1 MPRHREQLL
10 TQLITGGRI
19 RDGELG
25 STYVLSEKATWQV
38 MKQHVVKEWSKT
50 QVTGLIAYGKS
61 SIQHLVRTTTLLT
74 LAALLLA
81 GCAWSGLEQ
90 PTPEPLT
97 GGEESWYAIRIGE
110 QTIGYGHYRIAESTS
125 DTVHTES
132 QTLLKFDIAGQTH
145 ETRYAA
151 TTALSASLHP
161 RDYVLTLNDVG
172 DETQIRLTIAQETA
186 HLVTTAGGR
195 TTETDLPFTGTTWL
209 LDGNLFDHYVY
220 LMRGLQP
227 RAGGTYDLKALIPQ
241 AGAVAEMTLKV
252 APELERIDLGDQVR
266 YCLRA
271 DMSSPDLPALT
282 VWATPR
288 GELVRITIPSQN
300 AQIELAG
307 PEVVGEVT
315 AIDLFALLAGKFAPS
330 NVAFSSFANVAQMT
344 ARVEIESTGAPL
356 PADQLSNGRQ
366 AFEGSVTGHRIAGIF
381 RTQVVRYEGAGAPP
395 FPMDAP
401 ASLAG
406 YLAAEPKIEAD
417 DPEIVAKAQEL
428 AAGQPDAWQA
438 AIAVAD
444 WVYRNITYQITG
456 AGARQCLADRQGD
469 CGPKSYLTTAL
480 LRAAGIPAR
489 MVGGVMYA
497 GGQFGQ
503 HYWVEAWMGETAGW
517 VPLEPTV
524 GQFGWLDATHLR
536 LWELAGVASL
546 EIEVLDYTDTGAG
559 PANLETRAVALGDGQ
574 SGRYVFRQG
583 ETEFGEASYHV
594 EACNAGLCR
603 VQQQL
608 AMDAGKVGAS
618 TPAVAISATLTVDAN
633 LHPLRYAMEATV
645 GDDQQT
651 IDLAVTDGVART
663 SVVARGQTYEQD
675 VPLQPGTYL
684 LGSNL
689 LGWHALML
697 RSLDLAPGKTFQ
709 VPVFFPE
716 SFAAMTVQLAARGA
730 TETITVGGQSY
741 ECLVVDILDFQ
752 GEVDYVTLDGRLV
765 RVALPAQDVT
775 IDAAP

>member
-1 MPRHREQLL
+1 M
-10 TQLITGGRI
+10 
-19 RDGELG
+19 
-25 STYVLSEKATWQV
+25 
-38 MKQHVVKEWSKT
+38 
-50 QVTGLIAYGKS
+50 
-61 SIQHLVRTTTLLT
+61 QHLVQTTTLLT

-97 GGEESWYAIRIGE
+97 AGEQRWYAIRIGE
-110 QTIGYGHYRIAESTS
+110 QTIGYGHYGIVESAADS
-125 DTVHTES
+125 VRTES
-132 QTLLKFDIAGQTH
+132 QTLLKLDIAGQTH
-145 ETRYAA
+145 EIRYTA
-151 TTALSASLHP
+151 TATLSASLRP
-161 RDYVLTLNDVG
+161 RDYALNLNDGG
-172 DETQIRLTIAQETA
+172 DETQIQLTVAEETA
-186 HLVTTAGGR
+186 HLIATADGR
-195 TTETDLPFTGTTWL
+195 TTESDLPFTSTTWL

-220 LMRGLQP
+220 LVRGLQP
-227 RAGGTYDLKALIPQ
+227 RAGATYDLKALIPQ
-241 AGAVAEMTLKV
+241 AGAVLEMALKV
-252 APELERIDLGDQVR
+252 APELEGVGLDGQV
-266 YCLRA
+266 YHCLRM
-271 DMSSPDLPALT
+271 DMSVPDLPAMTL
-282 VWATPR
+282 WATPQ
-288 GELVRITIPSQN
+288 GELVRVAVPSQN

-315 AIDLFALLAGKFAPS
+315 AINLFALLAGKFAPS

-344 ARVEIESTGAPL
+344 ARVEIESTGAPF
-356 PADQLSNGRQ
+356 PADRLNNGRQ
-366 AFEGSVTGHRIAGIF
+366 VFEGSVTGHRIAGTF
-381 RTQVVRYEGAGAPP
+381 RTQIVRYDGAGAPP

-417 DPEIVAKAQEL
+417 DPEIIAMAQEL
-428 AAGQPDAWQA
+428 TAGQPDAWQS

-469 CGPKSYLTTAL
+469 CGPKSYLTIAL

-497 GGQFGQ
+497 SGRFGQ
-503 HYWVEAWMGETAGW
+503 HYWVEAWMGEAADW

-559 PANLETRAVALGDGQ
+559 PPDLETRAVVLATGDN
-574 SGRYVFRQG
+574 GRYVFRQA
-583 ETEFGEASYHV
+583 ETEFGDASYHV
-594 EACNAGLCR
+594 VACDAGLCR

-618 TPAVAISATLTVDAN
+618 APAVTISATLTVDPN
-633 LHPLRYAMEATV
+633 LHPLRYALDAMV

-651 IDLAVTDGVART
+651 IDLAVTDGVAHT
-663 SVVARGQTYEQD
+663 SVMARGQTYEQE
-675 VPLQPGTYL
+675 VPLQPGSYL

-716 SFAAMTVQLAARGA
+716 NFAAMTVQLAVRDA
-730 TETITVGGQSY
+730 TETITVGGQRH
-741 ECLVVDILDFQ
+741 ECLVVDIPDFQ
-752 GEVDYVTLDGRLV
+752 GEVDYVTLDGRLI
-765 RVALPAQDVT
+765 RVSLPSQNVT
-775 IDAAP
+775 IDTAP

>member
-1 MPRHREQLL
+1 M
-10 TQLITGGRI
+10 
-19 RDGELG
+19 
-25 STYVLSEKATWQV
+25 
-38 MKQHVVKEWSKT
+38 
-50 QVTGLIAYGKS
+50 
-61 SIQHLVRTTTLLT
+61 QHLVQTTTLLS
-74 LAALLLA
+74 LATLLLA

-90 PTPEPLT
+90 PTPEPLA
-97 GGEESWYAIRIGE
+97 GGEERWYAIRIGE
-110 QTIGYGHYRIAESTS
+110 QTMGYGLYRIVESAA

-132 QTLLKFDIAGQTH
+132 QTLLKLDIAGQTH
-145 ETRYAA
+145 EIRYAA
-151 TTALSASLHP
+151 TATLSASLRP
-161 RDYVLTLNDVG
+161 RDYALTLNDGG

-186 HLVTTAGGR
+186 HLVAIGSSG

-220 LMRGLQP
+220 LVRGLQP
-227 RAGGTYDLKALIPQ
+227 RAGATYDLKALIPQ
-241 AGAVAEMTLKV
+241 AGAVLEMTLKV
-252 APELERIDLGDQVR
+252 APDLERVDLGGQAYR
-266 YCLRA
+266 CLRM
-271 DMSSPDLPALT
+271 DMSGPDLPAMTL
-282 VWATPR
+282 WATTQ
-288 GELVRITIPSQN
+288 GELVRVTVPSQN

-315 AIDLFALLAGKFAPS
+315 AINLFALLAGKFAPS

-344 ARVEIESTGAPL
+344 ARVEIESTGAPFS
-356 PADQLSNGRQ
+356 ADELNNGRQ
-366 AFEGSVTGHRIAGIF
+366 SFEGSVTGQRIAGTF
-381 RTQVVRYEGAGAPP
+381 RTQIVRYDGVGAPP

-406 YLAAEPKIEAD
+406 YLSAEPKIEAG
-417 DPEIVAKAQEL
+417 DPEIVALAQEL
-428 AAGQPDAWQA
+428 TAGQPDAWQA
-438 AIAVAD
+438 AVAVAD
-444 WVYRNITYQITG
+444 WVYRNIAYQITG

-469 CGPKSYLTTAL
+469 CGPKSYLTIAL

-497 GGQFGQ
+497 SGQFGQ
-503 HYWVEAWMGETAGW
+503 HYWVEAWMGEAAGW

-536 LWELAGVASL
+536 LWESAGVASL

-559 PANLETRAVALGDGQ
+559 TADLETRAVALAAGE

-583 ETEFGEASYHV
+583 ETKFGDASYRV
-594 EACNAGLCR
+594 VACEAGLCR

-608 AMDAGKVGAS
+608 ALDAGKVGAS
-618 TPAVAISATLTVDAN
+618 APAVTISATLTVDAD
-633 LHPLRYAMEATV
+633 LHPRRYALDAMV
-645 GDDQQT
+645 GDDRQT
-651 IDLAVTDGVART
+651 IDLDVTDGVAHT

-675 VPLQPGTYL
+675 VALQPGTYL

-697 RSLDLAPGKTFQ
+697 RGLDLAPGKTFQ

-716 SFAAMTVQLAARGA
+716 RFAAMTVQLAVRDA

-741 ECLVVDILDFQ
+741 ECLVMDIADFQ
-752 GEVDYVTLDGRLV
+752 GEVDYVTLDGRLI
-765 RVALPAQDVT
+765 RVALPSQNVT
-775 IDAAP
+775 IDVAP

>member
-1 MPRHREQLL
+1 M
-10 TQLITGGRI
+10 
-19 RDGELG
+19 
-25 STYVLSEKATWQV
+25 
-38 MKQHVVKEWSKT
+38 
-50 QVTGLIAYGKS
+50 
-61 SIQHLVRTTTLLT
+61 QHLVQTTTLLT
-74 LAALLLA
+74 LATLLLA

-97 GGEESWYAIRIGE
+97 AGEERWYAISIGE
-110 QTIGYGHYRIAESTS
+110 QTMGYGHYGIIESAA
-125 DTVHTES
+125 DTVRTES
-132 QTLLKFDIAGQTH
+132 QTLLKLDVVGRKH
-145 ETRYAA
+145 EIRYTA
-151 TTALSASLHP
+151 TATLSASLRP
-161 RDYVLTLNDVG
+161 RNYALTLNDGG
-172 DETQIRLTIAQETA
+172 DETQIQLTVAEETA
-186 HLVTTAGGR
+186 HLVATADGR
-195 TTETDLPFTGTTWL
+195 TTKSDLPFTSTTWL

-220 LMRGLQP
+220 LVQSLQP
-227 RAGGTYDLKALIPQ
+227 RAGATYDLKALIPQ
-241 AGAVAEMTLKV
+241 AGAVLEMTLEV
-252 APELERIDLGDQVR
+252 APELERVDLGSQVHH
-266 YCLRA
+266 CLRM
-271 DMSSPDLPALT
+271 DMSGPDLPAMTL
-282 VWATPR
+282 WATPQ
-288 GELVRITIPSQN
+288 GELVRVAVPSQN

-315 AIDLFALLAGKFAPS
+315 AINLFTLLAGKFAPS
-330 NVAFSSFANVAQMT
+330 NVAFSSFANVVQMT
-344 ARVEIESTGAPL
+344 AHVEIESTGAPFS
-356 PADQLSNGRQ
+356 ADQLNNGRQ
-366 AFEGSVTGHRIAGIF
+366 AFEGSVIGHRIAGTF
-381 RTQVVRYEGAGAPP
+381 RTQSVRYDGAGAPP

-406 YLAAEPKIEAD
+406 YLATEPKIEAD
-417 DPEIVAKAQEL
+417 DPEIIAMAQEL
-428 AAGQPDAWQA
+428 TDGPPDAWQA

-444 WVYRNITYQITG
+444 WVYRNIAYQITG
-456 AGARQCLADRQGD
+456 TGAQQCLTDRQGD
-469 CGPKSYLTTAL
+469 CGPKSYLTIAL

-497 GGQFGQ
+497 GGRFGQ

-559 PANLETRAVALGDGQ
+559 PADLETRAVTLTAGQ

-583 ETEFGEASYHV
+583 ETEFGDASYHV
-594 EACNAGLCR
+594 VACDAGLCR
-603 VQQQL
+603 MQQQL
-608 AMDAGKVGAS
+608 TMDASKIGAS
-618 TPAVAISATLTVDAN
+618 APAVTLSATLTVDAN
-633 LHPLRYAMEATV
+633 LHPLRYALDAMV

-651 IDLAVTDGVART
+651 IDLAVTDGVAHT

-716 SFAAMTVQLAARGA
+716 SFAAMTVQLVVRDAA
-730 TETITVGGQSY
+730 ETITVRGQSY
-741 ECLVVDILDFQ
+741 ECLVVDIPDFQ
-752 GEVDYVTLDGRLV
+752 GEVDYVTLDGSLI
-765 RVALPAQDVT
+765 RVALPSQDVT
-775 IDAAP
+775 IDTAP